1 MGLGKGGQLA
11 MDMERTELMVVGVT
25 EAHLAGTGVQRLHE
39 NKGYTMLFSG
49 RVDGG
54 LSEGVG
60 HVIAPEAHSA
70 FRSWQPITSSRLLVA
85 EFLTCMGPLAIAVT
99 YSPTENSANKE
110 KQHFIADLKEVMRSM
125 NGLVIVMGDFNARIG
140 RQLKG
145 VVGSH
150 SLASDNSDN
159 GNRLVAFASAND
171 MTITNTMFPHRRI
184 HQETWYPPKAR
195 AAPSMKDFILVKRR
209 QYSSVLGH
217 KSVYIEVQTLI
228 VIIAW
233 LCAK

>member
-1 MGLGKGGQLA
+1 ME
-11 MDMERTELMVVGVT
+11 MERNELMVLGVT
-25 EAHLAGTGVQRLHE
+25 ETHLAGTGVQTLYE

-60 HVIAPEAHSA
+60 RVIAPEAPSA
-70 FRSWQPITSSRLLVA
+70 LRSWQPISSGLLV
-85 EFLTCMGPLAIAVT
+85 EFLTCMGPLAIVVT
-99 YSPTENSANKE
+99 HSVTENSANEE
-110 KQHFIADLKEVMRSM
+110 KQDFIADLKGVMRSM

-159 GNRLVAFASAND
+159 GNRLVAFASAHD

-184 HQETWYPPKAR
+184 HQAT
-195 AAPSMKDFILVKRR
+195 
-209 QYSSVLGH
+209 
-217 KSVYIEVQTLI
+217 
-228 VIIAW
+228 
-233 LCAK
+233 